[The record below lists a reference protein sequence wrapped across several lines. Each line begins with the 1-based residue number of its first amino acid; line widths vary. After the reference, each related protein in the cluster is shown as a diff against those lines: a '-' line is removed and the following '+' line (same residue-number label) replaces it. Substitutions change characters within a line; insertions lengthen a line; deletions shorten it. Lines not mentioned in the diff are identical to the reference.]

1 MSSLRTHMF
10 TQHMS
15 DSPTAQSH
23 ISSKSILFVLL
34 LHLSAKFGKLQAGSV
49 F

>member
-1 MSSLRTHMF
+1 MF
-10 TQHMS
+10 TQYVS
-15 DSPTAQSH
+15 DSPAAQLH
-23 ISSKSILFVLL
+23 ISNKCVLFILL